1 MRKRSIVYM
10 LLLWTLPGV
19 ALAQFTFVTNV
30 NNTLTITGYTGSGGD
45 VTIPDTING
54 LPVVSV
60 GNVAFYGRNSLTS
73 ITIPNS
79 VTSIGDSTFA
89 NCSNLTEVTMST
101 NVTSIADWAFNS
113 CYSLTSITF
122 PNSVTNIGKYS
133 FAWCTNLTTIAI

>member
-1 MRKRSIVYM
+1 M

-73 ITIPNS
+73 ITIPNGVTIVMDSAFYHCSGLNNVTIPNTVTNIMRYAFADSTSLTNFSIPNS
-79 VTSIGDSTFA
+79 VTSIG
-89 NCSNLTEVTMST
+89 EG
-101 NVTSIADWAFNS
+101 AF
-113 CYSLTSITF
+113 YG
-122 PNSVTNIGKYS
+122 V
-133 FAWCTNLTTIAI
+133 